1 MIGQILN
8 SIAIIVSM
16 YLNPIVTIITVVVC
30 IAIIV
35 DTYFYRKYDKTLDEY
50 FKYLLKDFNDNKSSK
65 SFENDALNK
74 IMTEFIDS
82 LHKVS
87 NVNTQVIIE
96 KYLYPEN
103 SKLEKCESKLDYMA
117 NLSTILGLLGTF
129 IGLTCAII
137 SIGHTLSS
145 TSVESFLVE
154 LKPAIS
160 SMSGAFI
167 TSIAGLIASIIM
179 NLWLSKCRIT
189 KQSLIDTIEDYLDN
203 EEAKNKVNDTN
214 SMLNMLQKMV
224 DSIDAMNL
232 NTQKSASQME
242 NLVSDIKA
250 LNKEMKGFNSTM
262 EKNSKNLVEA
272 TNGFNDV
279 VDKFEKPLNSFTNSM
294 DDFISSYNGMD
305 DKIKELSGLV
315 NESFKDI
322 VDKFIKY
329 FDENTHQQMNFIEKN
344 NHVQKETIESMKNSA
359 DAINR
364 NIKNLEGAYEE
375 VSNITR
381 YMEDNITKQNN
392 KSMKVIVDLQNV
404 LSKLNSEVSDM
415 SDRIAT
421 NTAQTISS
429 STSQLNSGL
438 LAELQSVTN
447 KMERQLD
454 EISRE
459 FNNTQVEQQRENRET
474 LEIMKDTIQSIYKN
488 VEQLQTI
495 SLVK

>member
-1 MIGQILN
+1 MSLGTTVN
-8 SIAIIVSM
+8 IISG
-16 YLNPIVTIITVVVC
+16 IVC
-30 IAIIV
+30 IFIARNV
-35 DTYFYRKYDKTLDEY
+35 YLYNKYDKTLDNY
-50 FKYLLKDFNDNKSSK
+50 FSSLLKDFDDNKSSK
-65 SFENDALNK
+65 SFENDTLNK
-74 IMTEFIDS
+74 IRTEFIDS

-96 KYLYPEN
+96 KYLYPED
-103 SKLEKCESKLDYMA
+103 SKFKKYESKLDYRA

-129 IGLTCAII
+129 IGLTFAIT
-137 SIGHTLSS
+137 SIGHTLTS
-145 TSVESFLVE
+145 TSVESFLIE

-160 SMSGAFI
+160 SMSGAFF
-167 TSIAGLIASIIM
+167 TSIAGLFASIIT
-179 NLWLSKCRIT
+179 NLFLSKCRIT
-189 KQSLIDTIEDYLDN
+189 KQNLIDTIEDYLDN

-250 LNKEMKGFNSTM
+250 LNKEMKGFNRTM
-262 EKNSKNLVEA
+262 EQNSKNLVEA

-305 DKIKELSGLV
+305 DKIKDLSELV

-329 FDENTHQQMNFIEKN
+329 FDENTQQQMSFIEKN

-392 KSMKVIVDLQNV
+392 KSMKVIVDLKNV
-404 LSKLNSEVSDM
+404 LSKLTAEVSDM

-421 NTAQTISS
+421 NTAETISN
-429 STSQLNSGL
+429 STKELNSGL
-438 LAELQSVTN
+438 LAELQNVTN

-459 FNNTQVEQQRENRET
+459 FNNTQIEQQRENRET

>member
-1 MIGQILN
+1 MSLEVMVN
-8 SIAIIVSM
+8 IISAV
-16 YLNPIVTIITVVVC
+16 ICVC
-30 IAIIV
+30 ILIDV
-35 DTYFYRKYDKTLDEY
+35 YFYRKYENRLDKY
-50 FKYLLKDFNDNKSSK
+50 FGALLKDFNENKSNQSG
-65 SFENDALNK
+65 FENDVLNK
-74 IMTEFIDS
+74 IKTEFVDS

-96 KYLYPEN
+96 KYLYPEDN
-103 SKLEKCESKLDYMA
+103 KLKKCESKLDYLA
-117 NLSTILGLLGTF
+117 NLATILGLLGTF
-129 IGLTCAII
+129 AGLTFAIW
-137 SIGHTLSS
+137 SIGQTLTSA
-145 TSVESFLVE
+145 SVEKFLFE
-154 LKPAIS
+154 LKPAII
-160 SMSGAFI
+160 SMRGAFV
-167 TSIAGLIASIIM
+167 TSIFGLGASIAM
-179 NLWLSKCRIT
+179 NLFLSKCRIT
-189 KQSLIDTIEDYLDN
+189 KQNLIDTIEDYLDN

-305 DKIKELSGLV
+305 DKIKDLSELV

-329 FDENTHQQMNFIEKN
+329 FDENTQQQMSFIEKN
-344 NHVQKETIESMKNSA
+344 NDVQKETIESMKKSTAAITDNMKDLQ
-359 DAINR
+359 DAYVE
-364 NIKNLEGAYEE
+364 L
-375 VSNITR
+375 SNITR
-381 YMEDNITKQNN
+381 NMEDNITAQNN
-392 KSMKVIVDLQNV
+392 ESMKVIVDLQNV
-404 LSKLNSEVSDM
+404 LSKLNVQVSDM
-415 SDRIAT
+415 SDRIARK
-421 NTAQTISS
+421 TAETISS

-438 LAELQSVTN
+438 LAELQNVTN

-488 VEQLQTI
+488 VEQLQAI
-495 SLVK
+495 SLVNK

>member
-1 MIGQILN
+1 MSLGTTVNIISGIVCIL
-8 SIAIIVSM
+8 IAIDIIF
-16 YLNPIVTIITVVVC
+16 YLI
-30 IAIIV
+30 
-35 DTYFYRKYDKTLDEY
+35 YDKSLDKY
-50 FKYLLKDFNDNKSSK
+50 FENILKDFDDNKSSK
-65 SFENDALNK
+65 SFENEVLNK
-74 IMTEFIDS
+74 IRTEFIDS

-96 KYLYPEN
+96 KYLYPEDN
-103 SKLEKCESKLDYMA
+103 KLKKRESKLDYMA

-129 IGLTCAII
+129 IGLTCAIW
-137 SIGHTLSS
+137 SIGQTLTS
-145 TSVESFLVE
+145 TSVESFLIE

-160 SMSGAFI
+160 SMRGAFI
-167 TSIAGLIASIIM
+167 TSIAGLFASIIM
-179 NLWLSKCRIT
+179 NLFLSKCRIT
-189 KQSLIDTIEDYLDN
+189 KQNLIDAIEDYLDN

-262 EKNSKNLVEA
+262 EQNSKNLIEA

-305 DKIKELSGLV
+305 DKIKDLSELV

-329 FDENTHQQMNFIEKN
+329 FDENTQQQMSFIEKN
-344 NHVQKETIESMKNSA
+344 NHVQKETIESMEKSK

-364 NIKNLEGAYEE
+364 NIKNLQEAYVE

-381 YMEDNITKQNN
+381 NMEDNITKQNIEA
-392 KSMKVIVDLQNV
+392 MKTIVGLQNV
-404 LSKLNSEVSDM
+404 LSKLTAEVSDM
-415 SDRIAT
+415 SDRIVKK
-421 NTAQTISS
+421 TAETISD
-429 STSQLNSGL
+429 STKELNSGL
-438 LAELQSVTN
+438 LAELQNVTN

-454 EISRE
+454 EISKE
-459 FNNTQVEQQRENRET
+459 FNNTQVEQQRENREI

-495 SLVK
+495 SLVNK